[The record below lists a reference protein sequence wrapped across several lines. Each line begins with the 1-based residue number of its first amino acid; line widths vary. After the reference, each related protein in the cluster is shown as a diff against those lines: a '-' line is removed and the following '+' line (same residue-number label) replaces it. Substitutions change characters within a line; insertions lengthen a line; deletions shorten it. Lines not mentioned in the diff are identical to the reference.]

1 MKTKI
6 AVGILSAALAVSAA
20 AEAKTRKHH
29 RVARQQAPVTQPL
42 VNPFMQ
48 NFMAMNAAMNP
59 AMNPASPK
67 NARASR
73 KAAKASRPMYPAM
86 APNMAAWTGGLGGA
100 GMISAAR
107 SYAGR
112 NPTGRSRQWCGEFMA
127 MVVRQSGGRV
137 PEGSAKASSW
147 ANLPRTTEHVGA
159 VAVMPHHVGIV
170 TGQCEGGGVRIVS
183 GNFGRVKV
191 GEGCV
196 PRSRIV
202 AFVQP

>member
-6 AVGILSAALAVSAA
+6 AVGILSAALAMSAA
-20 AEAKTRKHH
+20 AEAKTRKHQ
-29 RVARQQAPVTQPL
+29 RLARQQTPVMQPL
-42 VNPFMQ
+42 INPFMQ
-48 NFMAMNAAMNP
+48 NFAAMNAA
-59 AMNPASPK
+59 AMNPGMSVNP
-67 NARASR
+67 RTSR
-73 KAAKASRPMYPAM
+73 KTAKAAARSYTAM
-86 APNMAAWTGGLGGA
+86 TPNMAAWTGGLGGA
-100 GMISAAR
+100 GLISTAR

-112 NPTGRSRQWCGEFMA
+112 NPTGRPRQWCGEFMA

-147 ANLPRTTEHVGA
+147 AKLPRTTERVGA
-159 VAVMPHHVGIV
+159 IAVMPHHVGIV
-170 TGQCEGGGVRIVS
+170 TGQCEGGGVQIVS

-191 GEGCV
+191 GEGCI